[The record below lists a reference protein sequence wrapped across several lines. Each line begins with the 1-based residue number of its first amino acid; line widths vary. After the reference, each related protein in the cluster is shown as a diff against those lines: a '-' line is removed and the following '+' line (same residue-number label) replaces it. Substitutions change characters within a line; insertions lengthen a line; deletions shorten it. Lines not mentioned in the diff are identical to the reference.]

1 MRGIAL
7 PLQEPTPNPSRM
19 REGGK
24 KEPVN
29 RFTIAAAQYPIEQ
42 LASWQAYEDKIASW
56 VEAAVEGGASLAVFP
71 EYGAMELAA
80 LDVASMGDLS
90 AGLGSVAGRLS
101 DVDVLHAGLA
111 VRHGIHILAASI
123 PAAIPGGY
131 VNRARLFA
139 PSGKVGVQ
147 DKLVMT
153 RFEREEWY
161 ISASG
166 PLRLFETS
174 LGKIGINICYDSEF
188 PLLARAQV
196 EAGMEL
202 LLVPSC
208 TDTEHGYWRV
218 RLGAQARAL
227 EGQCYV
233 VQSPTVG
240 NAQWNPAVDVNRGA
254 AGVFGPPDRGMPAN
268 GVLALGEMDA
278 AQWLFAEVDLA
289 KVAELR
295 ASGGV
300 LNARHWAEQ
309 PGAQPLPP
317 VEVVDLR

>member
-1 MRGIAL
+1 M
-7 PLQEPTPNPSRM
+7 T
-19 REGGK
+19 
-24 KEPVN
+24 
-29 RFTIAAAQYPIEQ
+29 RFTIAAAQYPIDL
-42 LASWQAYEDKIASW
+42 LADWSAYADKLTGWI
-56 VEAAVEGGASLAVFP
+56 EAAAGGGASLAVFP

-80 LDVASMGDLS
+80 LDVTTMGDLS
-90 AGLGSVAGRLS
+90 ACLGSVAGHLGAI
-101 DVDVLHAGLA
+101 DVLHRDLA
-111 VRHGIHILAASI
+111 VKHGMHILAASI
-123 PAAIPGGY
+123 PAPVSGGY

-153 RFEREEWY
+153 RFEREEWL
-161 ISASG
+161 IRASG

-208 TDTEHGYWRV
+208 TDSEHGYWRV

-227 EGQCYV
+227 EGQCYA

-240 NAQWNPAVDVNRGA
+240 NAEWNPAVDVNRGA
-254 AGVFGPPDRGMPAN
+254 AGLFGPPDRGMPAN
-268 GVLALGEMDA
+268 GVIALGEMDA
-278 AQWLFAEVDLA
+278 AQWVLAEVDLTR
-289 KVAELR
+289 VAELR
-295 ASGGV
+295 ADGGV

>member
-1 MRGIAL
+1 M
-7 PLQEPTPNPSRM
+7 T
-19 REGGK
+19 
-24 KEPVN
+24 
-29 RFTIAAAQYPIEQ
+29 RFTLAAAQYPIEQ
-42 LASWQAYEDKIASW
+42 LESWSAYVDKLTRWI
-56 VEAAVEGGASLAVFP
+56 ETAARGGASLAVFP

-80 LDVASMGDLS
+80 LDVATMGDLS
-90 AGLGSVAGRLS
+90 ACLGSVAGRLS
-101 DVDVLHAGLA
+101 DIDALHRDLA
-111 VRHGIHILAASI
+111 MKHGMHILAASI

-131 VNRARLFA
+131 VNRTRLFA

-153 RFEREEWY
+153 RFEREEWF

-166 PLRLFETS
+166 PLRLFATS

-208 TDTEHGYWRV
+208 TDSEHGYWRV

-227 EGQCYV
+227 EGQCYA

-254 AGVFGPPDRGMPAN
+254 AGVYGPPDRGMPAN
-268 GVLALGEMDA
+268 GILALGEMDA

-289 KVAELR
+289 KVAQLR
-295 ASGGV
+295 ADGGV
-300 LNARHWAEQ
+300 LNARHWTEQ
-309 PGAQPLPP
+309 PGAEPLPP